1 VYLPP
6 SALSDSNAPDV
17 QAKTLT
23 ATVRVLEPLLRLL
36 IEKGVSYQMLDEAI
50 KAALVRISI
59 DNHPDGEEATG
70 SQLSLYTGLNRKEIK
85 RLREEATARNE
96 PESPLTVAAEVYF
109 KWRSLKPWV
118 DAHGRPRILARSSEG
133 AAQGMQSFEE
143 LVKSIT
149 VDHRPRAV
157 LDELLRLKMVS
168 INEHEVAIATHDFMT
183 TQSYVDA
190 LVPFVDNLRD
200 HAAASVHNVLDGTPK
215 MLERSIHAHGFSS
228 ASVSA
233 LQAAALTHWQTT
245 HDHLAHLGGALEA
258 GDKASGSPTNERLRI
273 GMYMFREQLA
283 EALDTPINETVKEA
297 TKPTKQAGARK
308 KRSNAKALE

>member
-1 VYLPP
+1 V
-6 SALSDSNAPDV
+6 SDSQATDL
-17 QAKTLT
+17 QAKTLS
-23 ATVRVLEPLLRLL
+23 ATVRVLEPLLQLL
-36 IEKGVSYQMLDEAI
+36 IEKGVSYQMLDEAL
-50 KAALVRISI
+50 KAALVRVAVA
-59 DNHPDGEEATG
+59 NHPDGEEATG

-85 RLREEATARNE
+85 RLREAATARDE
-96 PESPLTVAAEVYF
+96 PQSPLTVAAEVYF

-118 DAHGRPRILARSSEG
+118 DAHGKPRILARSSDG
-133 AAQGMQSFEE
+133 AAEGMYSFEE

-168 INEHEVAIATHDFMT
+168 VNEHEVAIVAHDFMT
-183 TQSYVDA
+183 TKTYVDA

-258 GDKASGSPTNERLRI
+258 GDKASGAPINERLRI
-273 GMYMFREQLA
+273 GMYMFREQIEESPSSDSIT
-283 EALDTPINETVKEA
+283 EAVKPSKQPGA
-297 TKPTKQAGARK
+297 RRKPT
-308 KRSNAKALE
+308 NAKDVE